1 MNPSPGAGDGDEL
14 SWAEANTSGA
24 GQYDQRSGHRWQ
36 WRNRDNYL
44 IFGKPGFYRN
54 MVALSFIIIFVSNR
68 R

>member
-44 IFGKPGFYRN
+44 IFGKPGAILLRI
-54 MVALSFIIIFVSNR
+54 LS
-68 R
+68 